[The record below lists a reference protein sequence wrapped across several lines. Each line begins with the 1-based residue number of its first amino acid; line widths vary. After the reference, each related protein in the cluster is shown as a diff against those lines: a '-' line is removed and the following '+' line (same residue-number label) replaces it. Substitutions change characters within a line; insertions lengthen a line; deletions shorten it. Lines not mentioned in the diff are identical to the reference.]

1 MSIYLTST
9 QDSYF
14 SLVCISKSIKR
25 ELLVQDKELWSI
37 SDILVIQPVCFL
49 PYHLLSVLISLLPT
63 TEQMPGKQQNFT
75 SLSATP
81 RNIVPLFLWKWLPW
95 VWINDS
101 VCALC
106 SWWTLSLPGIIFCK
120 EKSFYFQLNRHSII
134 LPKSNKVTI
143 WLFAKLYSI
152 ERSYF

>member
-1 MSIYLTST
+1 MSFYLTST

-14 SLVCISKSIKR
+14 LVCISKSIKR
-25 ELLVQDKELWSI
+25 ELLVQDKELWI
-37 SDILVIQPVCFL
+37 VSDILVIQSVYFL
-49 PYHLLSVLISLLPT
+49 PIPLLSALVSLLPT

-75 SLSATP
+75 SFSATP
-81 RNIVPLFLWKWLPW
+81 RNIVPAIRWEWLPW
-95 VWINDS
+95 VWINGS
-101 VCALC
+101 VCVLC

-120 EKSFYFQLNRHSII
+120 EKSIYFQLNRHSII
-134 LPKSNKVTI
+134 LPKSNKVII